1 VTPALYQDKAN
12 SLFREVMPFAT
23 LTDTLSLQYTGS
35 DRRITFSR
43 GNFIEHNKGTA
54 RIDNIM
60 VHEFLG
66 TRRLFATVSDIQNTF
81 SRDYLLDLPLMEL
94 SGTTRILGLPAISP
108 QKLYIMDLDERLVWV
123 DWTLQFL

>member
-1 VTPALYQDKAN
+1 
-12 SLFREVMPFAT
+12 M
-23 LTDTLSLQYTGS
+23 
-35 DRRITFSR
+35 
-43 GNFIEHNKGTA
+43 A

-60 VHEFLG
+60 VHELLG
-66 TRRLFATVSDIQNTF
+66 TQRLFATVSDVQSTF

-108 QKLYIMDLDERLVWV
+108 RKLYIVDLDERLVWV